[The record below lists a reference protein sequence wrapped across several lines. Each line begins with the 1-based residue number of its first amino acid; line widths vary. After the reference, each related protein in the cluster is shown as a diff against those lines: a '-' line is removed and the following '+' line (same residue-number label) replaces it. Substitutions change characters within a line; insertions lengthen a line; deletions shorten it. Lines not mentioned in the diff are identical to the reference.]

1 MTHHGCV
8 IIRLNSK
15 KFYEILSKF
24 QYIKCRKNE
33 EFMLGF
39 VSGLIDSDG
48 YVGKG
53 DIVISNKY
61 KDLLRMVQSFCKQI
75 DVYTKLWS
83 QRSTCNGSTFII
95 WRLRISTRFK
105 YRQQYSRKIL
115 RIYGGGDCPP

>member
-1 MTHHGCV
+1 
-8 IIRLNSK
+8 
-15 KFYEILSKF
+15 
-24 QYIKCRKNE
+24 
-33 EFMLGF
+33 MLGF